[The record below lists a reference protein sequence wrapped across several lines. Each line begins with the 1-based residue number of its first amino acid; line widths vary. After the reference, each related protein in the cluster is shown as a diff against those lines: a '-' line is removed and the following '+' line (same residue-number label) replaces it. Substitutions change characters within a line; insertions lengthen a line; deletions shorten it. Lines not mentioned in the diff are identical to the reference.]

1 MRHTIIYLCSGGN
14 NHALDYYNETKY
26 PLAVKLGTI
35 TPGGADVYSYEED
48 SMVMDPKLSEHLSHF
63 GINMMIMSKTDKT
76 MTELQIDANI
86 KLGEWSVIQESG
98 HELKLV
104 YGPGYTGL
112 QNLGNSCYMNSVM
125 QVLFALP
132 EFKERYYDTA
142 VDTFKRQTGD
152 PTKDFN
158 TQMCKL
164 ARGLLSGDYSKP
176 LPPAEGSTPEG
187 EKEGQKEQEGIRP
200 NMFKTLIGTG
210 HREFSSNRQQD
221 VQEFFLHLLSA
232 IERAEHTSRGT
243 RNVADLFKYQV
254 EEKITCVVSGKVRY
268 SVRPD
273 SILTLPVPMETASNQ
288 AEVAAW
294 KEKKAQLM
302 AEKKKINHDEA
313 VRAKVSFS
321 SCLGQYSSSTD
332 IPDFYS
338 TELKTKSPATR
349 IYRFKTFPKY
359 LVVQLAKFAFDE
371 NWVPVKFDVEVDV
384 PESLDISSLRG
395 GGIQPG
401 EVELPEESGP
411 AQPEVEIDEGVLS
424 QLAGMGFDI
433 EGCKRAIY
441 HTKNQGIEPAM
452 NWVLEHMGDPDF
464 TDPFVPPGSVKSAG
478 GGADKGGV
486 ASEDS
491 IAIVM
496 SLGFTR
502 EQAMKALKAT
512 DNNVERAADWVF
524 SHMDELQQMEEGE
537 GEEPMEEEQFS
548 DGSGKYSLIAFIS
561 HMGTSTMTGHYVCH
575 IKKDGKWI
583 IFNDNKV
590 AESVAPPKDHAYL
603 YFYKREH

>member
-1 MRHTIIYLCSGGN
+1 MTTMFCCYG
-14 NHALDYYNETKY
+14 
-26 PLAVKLGTI
+26 
-35 TPGGADVYSYEED
+35 
-48 SMVMDPKLSEHLSHF
+48 SH
-63 GINMMIMSKTDKT
+63 
-76 MTELQIDANI
+76 E
-86 KLGEWSVIQESG
+86 
-98 HELKLV
+98 
-104 YGPGYTGL
+104 Y
-112 QNLGNSCYMNSVM
+112 
-125 QVLFALP
+125 
-132 EFKERYYDTA
+132 
-142 VDTFKRQTGD
+142 
-152 PTKDFN
+152 KDLN
-158 TQMCKL
+158 
-164 ARGLLSGDYSKP
+164 
-176 LPPAEGSTPEG
+176 
-187 EKEGQKEQEGIRP
+187 
-200 NMFKTLIGTG
+200 
-210 HREFSSNRQQD
+210 
-221 VQEFFLHLLSA
+221 
-232 IERAEHTSRGT
+232 
-243 RNVADLFKYQV
+243 
-254 EEKITCVVSGKVRY
+254 
-268 SVRPD
+268 
-273 SILTLPVPMETASNQ
+273 
-288 AEVAAW
+288 
-294 KEKKAQLM
+294 
-302 AEKKKINHDEA
+302 
-313 VRAKVSFS
+313 
-321 SCLGQYSSSTD
+321 
-332 IPDFYS
+332 
-338 TELKTKSPATR
+338 
-349 IYRFKTFPKY
+349 
-359 LVVQLAKFAFDE
+359 
-371 NWVPVKFDVEVDV
+371 DVEVDV

-401 EVELPEESGP
+401 EVELPEETGP

-478 GGADKGGV
+478 GGADKGGG

>member
-1 MRHTIIYLCSGGN
+1 MEGIDVRIPRANDKVYKEECIYSFDTPESEDGLYVSLHSFYGVGKDWLDLHSRKTGENVYLNIKRRPKPKPVEEEQATDDPPPEKKPTRLAIGVEGGFTGGIEKVQESVSGVLAAESASKQDQIAAWEEPMIVSRHAETLIQLPTDKKVPISGWKCERCDLTNNLWLNLTDGSILCGRRYYDGSGGN
-14 NHALDYYNETKY
+14 NHALDYYSETKY

-158 TQMCKL
+158 TQIHEYK
-164 ARGLLSGDYSKP
+164 
-176 LPPAEGSTPEG
+176 
-187 EKEGQKEQEGIRP
+187 
-200 NMFKTLIGTG
+200 
-210 HREFSSNRQQD
+210 
-221 VQEFFLHLLSA
+221 
-232 IERAEHTSRGT
+232 
-243 RNVADLFKYQV
+243 DL
-254 EEKITCVVSGKVRY
+254 
-268 SVRPD
+268 
-273 SILTLPVPMETASNQ
+273 N
-288 AEVAAW
+288 
-294 KEKKAQLM
+294 
-302 AEKKKINHDEA
+302 
-313 VRAKVSFS
+313 
-321 SCLGQYSSSTD
+321 
-332 IPDFYS
+332 
-338 TELKTKSPATR
+338 
-349 IYRFKTFPKY
+349 
-359 LVVQLAKFAFDE
+359 
-371 NWVPVKFDVEVDV
+371 DVEVDV

-401 EVELPEESGP
+401 EVELPEETGP
-411 AQPEVEIDEGVLS
+411 AQPE
-424 QLAGMGFDI
+424 
-433 EGCKRAIY
+433 
-441 HTKNQGIEPAM
+441 GIEPAM

-478 GGADKGGV
+478 GGADKGGG